1 MKDQASGLREKMQ
14 FVGNHPENGDIP
26 GSRVIAVASGKGG
39 VGKSNF
45 CVNFALALSNSGY
58 RPIVIDT
65 DVGFANVEVLLGT
78 SPAHTILDVLN
89 GMNIWEVIQHSP
101 WGLSFLSAGQGL
113 TDIHSLTNDDVELLV
128 AALAKLQDRYDVILL
143 DSGAGMGSHAGR
155 LVVAADELIMVTTP
169 EPTSITDAYAF
180 LKMLASR
187 GVLPK
192 THLIVNRAHDIAD
205 ARATGVKLQMVTE
218 RFLQLQTDIL
228 GYILEDDAVV
238 RSVMRQQPLY
248 YTFPNSRASRCFNQ
262 VVKNFSSSK
271 SNPAE
276 NNQGLRGF
284 FSRLL
289 RRNSPSGGESNSS
302 YSG

>member
-1 MKDQASGLREKMQ
+1 MNDQAQGLREKMQ
-14 FVGNHPENGDIP
+14 FVSSHMEKENNK

-45 CVNFALALSNSGY
+45 CVNFALALSSVGFC
-58 RPIVIDT
+58 PIVIDT

-78 SPAHTILDVLN
+78 SPAHTILDILN
-89 GMNIWEVIQHSP
+89 GVNIWEVIQHSP

-113 TDIHSLTNDDVELLV
+113 TDIHSLANEDIEQLV
-128 AALAKLQDRYDVILL
+128 VALAELQDRYDVILL

-155 LVVAADELIMVTTP
+155 LVAAADELIMVTTP

-180 LKMLASR
+180 LKMLVSR
-187 GVLPK
+187 GILPE
-192 THLIVNRAHDIAD
+192 THLIVNRARDIAD
-205 ARATGVKLQMVTE
+205 ARAAGVKLQMVTE

-228 GYILEDDAVV
+228 GFILEDDAVV

-248 YTFPNSRASRCFNQ
+248 HTYPNSRASRCFSQ
-262 VVKNFSSSK
+262 VVKNFSSSVSK
-271 SNPAE
+271 PVG

-289 RRNSPSGGESNSS
+289 KRNSFSGGESDSS
-302 YSG
+302 YPG